1 MPHKLRYSQ
10 LSSKPK
16 LANLEILSELRKSH
30 YVHMETITPEW
41 LRARLDGDRGKKA
54 ELAEA
59 LGIGADKVSKMISGA
74 RKPQAE
80 EIPKI
85 LAFFGVTT
93 AQVDPEL
100 AEVWRKLEP
109 AERLFLLNAAK
120 AQIAARDQSEKEP
133 GEEPQ

>member
-1 MPHKLRYSQ
+1 
-10 LSSKPK
+10 
-16 LANLEILSELRKSH
+16 
-30 YVHMETITPEW
+30 METITPEW

-85 LAFFGVTT
+85 LAFFGATS
-93 AQVDPEL
+93 AKVDPEL
-100 AEVWRKLEP
+100 AEVWQQLEP
-109 AERLFLLNAAK
+109 SERLFLLNAAK
-120 AQIAARDQSEKEP
+120 AQLAARDQAQKEP
-133 GEEPQ
+133 GEEP

>member
-1 MPHKLRYSQ
+1 
-10 LSSKPK
+10 
-16 LANLEILSELRKSH
+16 
-30 YVHMETITPEW
+30 METITAEW
-41 LRARLDGDRGKKA
+41 LRIRLEGDRGKKA

-85 LAFFGVTT
+85 LAFFGATSTT
-93 AQVDPEL
+93 VDPEL
-100 AEVWRKLEP
+100 AEVWQQLEP
-109 AERLFLLNAAK
+109 SERLFLLNAAK
-120 AQIAARDQSEKEP
+120 AQLAARDQSQKEP